1 MTQRKDNA
9 GTSNLGAGSN
19 GPAQSCRYGV
29 LVLRILS
36 LFTLLIVL
44 LLGRIDVATAKVSP
58 EDVANALPREI
69 AGFRLVGAVR
79 QRIENDDTQGEPE
92 VAGATSFASGSA
104 EYVSSEGEKL
114 SVSLI
119 RFERDS
125 DAYSYLTRIARRARN
140 SNQATDIKL
149 TRDIGTS
156 SFTLPGRVIFFKGPS
171 FVIVSSGGSDLSNAS
186 KLAKSLAVSLPKG
199 EGDVPIL
206 VKHLPDWERA
216 QENALYFAG
225 FTSLKEIVPNQPV
238 LEAVTSEGDADAVR
252 TTYGNANFLLVEFNT
267 PQLAGDNDRA
277 ITAKLQELKSQNQPV
292 PSAYRKVGNYSVFV
306 FGAPT
311 EQAANELID
320 KVEYAQ
326 MVTWLGNNPYLLEKA
341 QRDYYETT
349 AGVLVSVVKASGLSL
364 LACLTIGGLLGA
376 LLFGRRRA
384 QQRAAEAY
392 SDAGGMLRLNLDEIT
407 PQHDPAKL
415 LGPGS

>member
-1 MTQRKDNA
+1 
-9 GTSNLGAGSN
+9 
-19 GPAQSCRYGV
+19 
-29 LVLRILS
+29 LRVLS
-36 LFTLLIVL
+36 LLSLLIVL
-44 LLGRIDVATAKVSP
+44 LLGCIDVATAKVSP
-58 EDVANALPREI
+58 EEVAKALPREI
-69 AGFRLVGAVR
+69 AGFRLVGTVR
-79 QRIENDDTQGEPE
+79 QRIENDDREGEPE
-92 VAGATSFASGSA
+92 VAGAASFASGSA

-125 DAYSYLTRIARRARN
+125 DAYSYLTRIAQRARN

-156 SFTLPGRVIFFKGPS
+156 SFTLPGRVIFFKGTS
-171 FVIVSSGGSDLSNAS
+171 FVIISSAGSDSANAS
-186 KLAKSLAVSLPKG
+186 KLAKSLAISLPKG
-199 EGDVPIL
+199 EDDVPIL
-206 VKHLPDWERA
+206 VKHLPQWEQA
-216 QENALYFAG
+216 QATVLYRAG
-225 FTSLKEIVPNQPV
+225 FDTLAGIVPDQRV
-238 LEAVTSEGDADAVR
+238 LEAITSEGDADAVLAS
-252 TTYGNANFLLVEFNT
+252 YGNAQFLLIEFNT
-267 PQLAGDNDRA
+267 PQLASDNDRA
-277 ITAKLQELKSQNQPV
+277 ITAKLAELRQQGQPV
-292 PSAYRKVGNYSVFV
+292 PTSYKKVGNYSVFV
-306 FGAPT
+306 FN
-311 EQAANELID
+311 AASEAEAKNLID
-320 KVEYAQ
+320 QVEYAQ

-364 LACLTIGGLLGA
+364 LACLTLGGLMGA

-415 LGPGS
+415 LGPGN

>member
-1 MTQRKDNA
+1 MRV
-9 GTSNLGAGSN
+9 LGSI
-19 GPAQSCRYGV
+19 S
-29 LVLRILS
+29 
-36 LFTLLIVL
+36 L
-44 LLGRIDVATAKVSP
+44 LLVVVWGSAVVAPAKVVPVEEASKL
-58 EDVANALPREI
+58 LPRELSGFTLAKVRTTVFHPGSK
-69 AGFRLVGAVR
+69 AGEVISVPTSYEGFASVGADY
-79 QRIENDDTQGEPE
+79 IS
-92 VAGATSFASGSA
+92 AG
-104 EYVSSEGEKL
+104 GEKFIVQL
-114 SVSLI
+114 V

-125 DAYSYLTRIARRARN
+125 DAYAQLTLDAQSARSFSQGAN
-140 SNQATDIKL
+140 VPL

-156 SFTLPGRVIFFKGPS
+156 SFVLPGRIAFFKGTAFVTVSDVARPAANSEKLVQFATS
-171 FVIVSSGGSDLSNAS
+171 FAARLEA
-186 KLAKSLAVSLPKG
+186 G

-206 VKHLPDWERA
+206 VKHVPDWQRA
-216 QENALYFAG
+216 QETALYLAG
-225 FTSLKEIVPNQPV
+225 FKSLKRTVPNQPV
-238 LEAVTSEGDADAVR
+238 LEAITSEGDADAVL
-252 TTYGNANFLLVEFNT
+252 TSHGNAQFLLIEFNT

-306 FGAPT
+306 FGAPS

-341 QRDYYETT
+341 QKDYYETT

-364 LACLTIGGLLGA
+364 VACLAIGGLMGA
-376 LLFGRRRA
+376 LLFTRRRA

-407 PQHDPAKL
+407 PQGDSAKL
-415 LGPGS
+415 LGP

>member
-1 MTQRKDNA
+1 LAFAKI
-9 GTSNLGAGSN
+9 S
-19 GPAQSCRYGV
+19 V
-29 LVLRILS
+29 EE
-36 LFTLLIVL
+36 
-44 LLGRIDVATAKVSP
+44 VAKSM
-58 EDVANALPREI
+58 PREI
-69 AGFRLVGAVR
+69 DDFRLSGKVASLSGEEIGASKEAQGLRLDNSQGPALVGA
-79 QRIENDDTQGEPE
+79 
-92 VAGATSFASGSA
+92 A
-104 EYVSSEGEKL
+104 YVSADGKEFRVEL
-114 SVSLI
+114 V
-119 RFERDS
+119 RVERDS
-125 DAYSYLTRIARRARN
+125 DAYSWLTQFAHSALLTEQGKN
-140 SNQATDIKL
+140 VPL

-156 SFTLPGRVIFFKGPS
+156 SFVLPGRIAFFKGTAFVTVSDVGRPATNSEKLVQFATS
-171 FVIVSSGGSDLSNAS
+171 FAARLEA
-186 KLAKSLAVSLPKG
+186 G

-206 VKHLPDWERA
+206 VKHVPDWERA
-216 QENALYFAG
+216 QQNALYLAG
-225 FTSLKEIVPNQPV
+225 FKSLKGAVPNQPV
-238 LEAVTSEGDADAVR
+238 LDAITSEGDADAVL
-252 TTYGNANFLLVEFNT
+252 TSYGNAQFLLIEFNT

-341 QRDYYETT
+341 QKDYYETT

-364 LACLTIGGLLGA
+364 VACLAIGGLMGA
-376 LLFGRRRA
+376 LLFTRRRA

-407 PQHDPAKL
+407 PPHDPAKL
-415 LGPGS
+415 LGP